1 VTPYCYAACRCGCL
15 LRCLVL
21 LTSHRC
27 RAGRP
32 RDQPPGPYTRR
43 GSPTASCGGEGP
55 GGRRCEGPRALLPAR
70 AEARG
75 RSSAARHNPRAGHSP
90 PAPVG
95 EQRTATTRAWHRQGG
110 AGGNGRVVRPPR
122 RPSEREGA
130 IRSFHASLP
139 PGASQRLIN
148 PALHTQQSHRR
159 PSRRLPWSADCCP
172 STSRSGP
179 STEDGG
185 GAYTA
190 LVALPIH
197 SALSPPHPMPQ
208 TGMSK
213 GSMAT

>member
-1 VTPYCYAACRCGCL
+1 MLLAAADACCAALFCS
-15 LRCLVL
+15 L
-21 LTSHRC
+21 LTGAGPAAPETSRPGHTPGAVHRPLH
-27 RAGRP
+27 AEVKV
-32 RDQPPGPYTRR
+32 
-43 GSPTASCGGEGP
+43 SA
-55 GGRRCEGPRALLPAR
+55 GRRCEGPSAPQPRERWRA
-70 AEARG
+70 G

-148 PALHTQQSHRR
+148 PALHTHQSHRR